1 MNVLMDRD
9 AEFVKDELNRM
20 YKNLPT
26 MSGIYGKG
34 GELTSEQAIV
44 LYMRATG
51 QIDDATTEKLTGLD
65 TSEVKEYVGIEATTT
80 KNAIL
85 NWGEKNIG
93 IATTKSTGGT
103 GTTKMWTANELGESG
118 LSCGRGACTEEYIKN
133 MRKNGFGIYQK
144 KDGTMTWARSEE
156 AEGDWTEIS
165 AATGGISTGS
175 TSRKGGSSKSSY
187 INTIRE
193 NMKEGGEVSDE
204 EKQTVA
210 TAAIESDENYIE
222 SMKEVGV
229 KPTEANKLNQ
239 IAFREAIPEY
249 VTKNVKEMSKE
260 EIIEMAAI
268 NKEQTGKGL
277 LESMECSGGD

>member
-1 MNVLMDRD
+1 
-9 AEFVKDELNRM
+9 
-20 YKNLPT
+20 
-26 MSGIYGKG
+26 
-34 GELTSEQAIV
+34 
-44 LYMRATG
+44 
-51 QIDDATTEKLTGLD
+51 
-65 TSEVKEYVGIEATTT
+65 
-80 KNAIL
+80 
-85 NWGEKNIG
+85 
-93 IATTKSTGGT
+93 
-103 GTTKMWTANELGESG
+103 
-118 LSCGRGACTEEYIKN
+118 
-133 MRKNGFGIYQK
+133 
-144 KDGTMTWARSEE
+144 
-156 AEGDWTEIS
+156 
-165 AATGGISTGS
+165 
-175 TSRKGGSSKSSY
+175 
-187 INTIRE
+187 
-193 NMKEGGEVSDE
+193 MKEGGEVSDE

>member
-1 MNVLMDRD
+1 
-9 AEFVKDELNRM
+9 
-20 YKNLPT
+20 
-26 MSGIYGKG
+26 
-34 GELTSEQAIV
+34 
-44 LYMRATG
+44 
-51 QIDDATTEKLTGLD
+51 
-65 TSEVKEYVGIEATTT
+65 
-80 KNAIL
+80 
-85 NWGEKNIG
+85 
-93 IATTKSTGGT
+93 
-103 GTTKMWTANELGESG
+103 
-118 LSCGRGACTEEYIKN
+118 